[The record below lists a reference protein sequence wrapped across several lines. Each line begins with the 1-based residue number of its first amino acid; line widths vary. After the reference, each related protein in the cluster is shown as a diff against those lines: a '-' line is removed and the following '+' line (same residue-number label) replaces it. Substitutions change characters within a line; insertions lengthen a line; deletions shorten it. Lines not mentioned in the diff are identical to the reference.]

1 MLNHDWNMKDKTCM
15 VTGSTSGIGFVTA
28 RELARQGARV
38 TLVSR
43 SAERCQAA
51 AERIRQETGNPQ
63 VDFIAADL
71 SSQAEI
77 RRAAEKFHERQRR
90 LDVLVNNAGGF
101 FWKRMETVD
110 GLEMTLALNHLNYFL
125 LTDLLLE
132 TLKASAP
139 ARIVC
144 VASDAHRGAR
154 LNFDDLQNKRR
165 YAGFRAYAQSKLMNV
180 LFTYELSRRL
190 EGSGVTAN
198 ALHPGF
204 VASGFAKNNGFLFR
218 LAMPLAQIGALS
230 PEEGART
237 SIYLAS
243 SPEVEGVSGKYFTK
257 EQAVQSDPVSYDEQ
271 AARKLWE
278 VSLELTHL

>member
-1 MLNHDWNMKDKTCM
+1 MLNYDRNMKDKACV
-15 VTGSTSGIGFVTA
+15 VTGASSGIGLETA
-28 RELARQGARV
+28 LELARRGAKV

-43 SAERCQAA
+43 SAPRCQAA
-51 AERIRQETGNPQ
+51 AERIRQETGNAE

-71 SSQAEI
+71 SSQAEV
-77 RRAAEKFHERQRR
+77 RRAADEFLRRQER

-110 GLEMTLALNHLNYFL
+110 GLELTFALNHLNYFL

-132 TLKASAP
+132 RLKASAP

-144 VASDAHRGAR
+144 VSSDAHRGAR
-154 LNFDDLQNKRR
+154 LNFDDLQNTRK
-165 YAGFRAYAQSKLMNV
+165 YAGFRVYAQSKLMNV

-204 VASGFAKNNGFLFR
+204 VASGFAKNNGLLFR
-218 LAMPLAQIGALS
+218 LAMPLAQLGALS
-230 PEEGART
+230 PREGART
-237 SIYLAS
+237 SIFLAS

-257 EQAVQSDPVSYDEQ
+257 EKEVQSDPASYDEQ
-271 AARKLWE
+271 SARRLWE
-278 VSLELTHL
+278 ISAEMSYL